1 MEQKEKEKRT
11 NEEKKSQRGCCDFS
25 SKETQE
31 MFKMMGDFCNGSNM
45 NSNDCLKMM
54 KEMMKNMSSKSDDY
68 ICEDVRSNVQKE
80 SNNSETNI
88 EKGCC

>member
-1 MEQKEKEKRT
+1 MDQKEKEQRN
-11 NEEKKSQRGCCDFS
+11 NEEKKSQSRCCDFS
-25 SKETQE
+25 SNETQE

-54 KEMMKNMSSKSDDY
+54 KEMMKNMSSKPDDS
-68 ICEDVRSNVQKE
+68 ICEDVRSNFQKQ

-88 EKGCC
+88 ETGCC